1 MINNIA
7 KIILFS
13 FIIGTKIYSDPY
25 QNFLDFLENI
35 NFKKLEIIYSQV
47 QYGNHYFAEGDLY
60 IFSQG
65 FYCYDDAEKQ
75 IVITQD
81 SVVSI
86 NKRNKQVI
94 YDDRIT
100 NDFSILDLLTNPNLN
115 IEVDSV
121 TNKNNMS
128 IIDIYIP
135 KLNLK
140 GLMCLDSHS
149 GQPLKISLENEST
162 FNFNL
167 EIGQITGFK
176 KDNFPK
182 VKLTNYEVIDLRE

>member
-35 NFKKLEIIYSQV
+35 NFKKLEITYSQV

-100 NDFSILDLLTNPNLN
+100 NSFSILDLLTNPTLN

-121 TNKNNMS
+121 TNKNSMS
-128 IIDIYIP
+128 IIDIHVP
-135 KLNLK
+135 KLDLK
-140 GLMCLDSHS
+140 GIMFLDFHS
-149 GQPLKISLENEST
+149 GQPQRISLKNESIY
-162 FNFNL
+162 NFNL
-167 EIGQITGFK
+167 EIGQMTDFK
-176 KDNFPK
+176 MDDFPK

>member
-1 MINNIA
+1 VINKIS

-35 NFKKLEIIYSQV
+35 NFKKLKIVYSQV
-47 QYGNHYFAEGDLY
+47 QYGNHYLAEGDLY

-65 FYCYDDAEKQ
+65 FYCYDDPEKQ
-75 IVITQD
+75 IVINQD

-100 NDFSILDLLTNPNLN
+100 NSFSILDLLTNPTLN

-121 TNKNNMS
+121 TNKNSMS
-128 IIDIYIP
+128 IIDIHVP
-135 KLNLK
+135 KLDLK
-140 GLMCLDSHS
+140 GIMFLDFHS
-149 GQPLKISLENEST
+149 GQPQRISLKNESIY
-162 FNFNL
+162 NFNL
-167 EIGQITGFK
+167 EIGQMTDFK
-176 KDNFPK
+176 MDDFPK

>member
-1 MINNIA
+1 MINKIS

-35 NFKKLEIIYSQV
+35 NFKKLEITYSQV

-100 NDFSILDLLTNPNLN
+100 NSFSILDLLTNPTLN

-121 TNKNNMS
+121 TNKNSMS
-128 IIDIYIP
+128 IIDIHVP
-135 KLNLK
+135 KLDLK
-140 GLMCLDSHS
+140 GIMFLDFHS
-149 GQPLKISLENEST
+149 GQPQRISLKNESIY
-162 FNFNL
+162 NFNL
-167 EIGQITGFK
+167 EIGQMTDFK
-176 KDNFPK
+176 MDDFPK

>member
-25 QNFLDFLENI
+25 QNFQDFLENI
-35 NFKKLEIIYSQV
+35 NFKKLEITYSQV
-47 QYGNHYFAEGDLY
+47 QYGNHYFSKGDLY

-140 GLMCLDSHS
+140 GLMSLNSHS